1 MNTGVSADLQIA
13 CKATGVPPKKE
24 IEDWLSRVLA
34 EARSSPAGASEISIR
49 VVDELESRTLNLNYR
64 GKDQSTN
71 VLAFPVDLPDI
82 GAWPEGTAIP
92 LGDLVICAPVVAR
105 EAGEQGKDLA
115 AHWSHMLVHGMLH
128 LLGYDHETDVQAETM
143 EALEIR
149 ILQAQ
154 GVENPYEDK

>member
-1 MNTGVSADLQIA
+1 MNTGVSADLQIV
-13 CKATGVPPKKE
+13 CEATGVPPKKD
-24 IEDWLSRVLA
+24 IEVWLARVLA
-34 EARSSPAGASEISIR
+34 ETQSSLAGASEISIR
-49 VVDELESRTLNLNYR
+49 VVDEVESQALNLNYR

-71 VLAFPVDLPDI
+71 VLAFPVALPDI
-82 GAWPEGTAIP
+82 GDWPEGMAIP

-128 LLGYDHETDVQAETM
+128 LLGYDHETENQAETM

-149 ILQAQ
+149 ILQGQ
-154 GVENPYEDK
+154 GVKNPYEEK